1 MKDDLKLTI
10 GKLAKISG
18 VGVETVRFYER
29 KGLIKRPAKQE
40 GSFRHYPEVEAKKI
54 RFIKKAQEL
63 GFTLKEIKELL
74 QLQIR
79 EQATCGN
86 ITQRAEVKLSEVEA
100 KIKDLKNMRRSLIKL
115 VDSCGDKKISLKQ
128 CRVLDCFEPGWKC

>member
-1 MKDDLKLTI
+1 MKDDRKLTI
-10 GKLAKISG
+10 GKLANVSG

-29 KGLIKRPAKQE
+29 QGLIQRPPKGE
-40 GSFRHYPEVEAKKI
+40 GSFRCYPEVEAKKI

-74 QLQIR
+74 ELQIS

-100 KIKDLKNMRRSLIKL
+100 KIKDLQSMRRSLIKL
-115 VDSCGDKKISLKQ
+115 VDSCGDKNISIKQ
-128 CRVLDCFEPGWKC
+128 CRVLDCFDPGWKC